1 MDLNNEGQYMLME
14 PMGEADKKGNVENT
28 LFMNQ
33 REIITEYEIW
43 GTYDFMKDVGSYL
56 AIIFILVLVVFSL
69 ISTCFVS

>member
-1 MDLNNEGQYMLME
+1 MDLNNEGQYMLLE

-56 AIIFILVLVVFSL
+56 AIIFILVLVMFSL

>member
-1 MDLNNEGQYMLME
+1 MLLE

-56 AIIFILVLVVFSL
+56 AIIFILVLVMFSL

>member
-1 MDLNNEGQYMLME
+1 LDLNNEGQYMLME
-14 PMGEADKKGNVENT
+14 PIGETDKKGNVENT

-56 AIIFILVLVVFSL
+56 AIIFILVLVMFSL

>member
-1 MDLNNEGQYMLME
+1 MDLNNEGQYMLLE

>member
-14 PMGEADKKGNVENT
+14 PIGETDKKGNVENT

-56 AIIFILVLVVFSL
+56 AIIFILVLVMFSL

>member
-1 MDLNNEGQYMLME
+1 MLME